1 MQNDGSSSST
11 SHPLS
16 GVGYTQSPTSFDIL
30 AHTAAL
36 NQPHPF
42 PVTLPPPPGSSS
54 GSGASSQIA
63 QHAAKKKARKSNQ
76 VEGDED
82 GGEPGEEGGALE
94 RKRARTK
101 QSLSCGEC
109 KRRKIKCDRKIP
121 CSACIKRGTPDGCSW
136 EDAKIEPERQPFAL
150 ADDLDDLRE
159 RLCLVEKF
167 INLLPPSLKASFA
180 ELGVTQMGSKP
191 EQDVKDDVTPNNPFH
206 MLEMSAPETS
216 KVKAEMRCPPADN
229 LGLLEN
235 ALLHVGQRKSSA
247 MFAPHAELTSALT
260 CIVAPRFNYVDP
272 SSATNLGLNLVFSQ
286 EELLEERARAL
297 SKVYS
302 IMPNKEESYKA
313 LERYR
318 DAFHWFF
325 TVLHLPSLYAEHD
338 RYWEMVEAGRRDE
351 VDPAWMALYC
361 LIIALGCDHNII
373 MPVGTDEPEP
383 AVGSFGS
390 GFTKQDRA
398 TYLYAA
404 AQKLLW
410 LADPFGKPQWML
422 VAATDGGDFGRFSS
436 WLATAIRTGQK
447 LGLHQ
452 LTDDPENMPP
462 DDPAWPPGKNAVKRE
477 GALRLWSFMLFFD
490 HLAASARFKAY
501 MINPAHTTTPP
512 LSNIDSA
519 SLSATD
525 WRIQPSPSSILTDA
539 SLERHKYQMAVI
551 SRKTFDSLIAGAP
564 SFNYGIILELDR
576 EYRELLAHM
585 PDVFAQEYSSLEAK
599 DPFIRAKRYLALQ
612 GVHNRL
618 VRLHRPFL
626 SRGWDPSSKFAYSAD
641 ACIKSAKIVLVSHH
655 NNMNINRN
663 LKMMYSHSLSA
674 AIVLAADLYH
684 SIDIGATDAEI
695 EGKKDT
701 LVMGLEIFSE
711 RVQSQVASRYLHHI
725 IEQARRVL
733 SGLFLEV
740 EKRRARKAARAAAG
754 TDGAEK
760 EEAFAD
766 ILQRLTRDADPAAAF
781 PHNQP
786 ADQGCAT
793 MCGGAGPPAAPAP
806 LPSHTLPTQFAP
818 HVDAL
823 PSFNAASYGFDASSF
838 ASLPGATENA
848 FPTTFLSDMGMI
860 NLGSGQMFDYWSQ
873 GDHGLQNGANGGTSA
888 GPSPPDI
895 DLSFL
900 GVGEA
905 GSNRQDAAQALL
917 NQLTGGW

>member
-1 MQNDGSSSST
+1 MQNNGSSSSA
-11 SHPLS
+11 HPLR
-16 GVGYTQSPTSFDIL
+16 GVGYAQPPTSFDIL

-42 PVTLPPPPGSSS
+42 PVTLPPPTASSS
-54 GSGASSQIA
+54 GSGASPQLVQQS
-63 QHAAKKKARKSNQ
+63 AKTKARKSSQ
-76 VEGDED
+76 AEADED
-82 GGEPGEEGGALE
+82 GGEHGEEGGAQE

-159 RLCLVEKF
+159 RLRLVEKF

-191 EQDVKDDVTPNNPFH
+191 KHDVKNDDMPNYPFQ
-206 MLEMSAPETS
+206 MLEMSVPEMN

-235 ALLHVGQRKSSA
+235 ALLFVGQRKSSA
-247 MFAPHAELTSALT
+247 VLAPDAELTSALT
-260 CIVAPRFNYVDP
+260 SIVAPQFNYVDP

-286 EELLEERARAL
+286 EEMLEERARAL

-302 IMPNKEESYKA
+302 VLPNKEESYKA
-313 LERYR
+313 LDRYR

-351 VDPAWMALYC
+351 VDPAWLALYC
-361 LIIALGCDHNII
+361 LIVALGCDHNISI
-373 MPVGTDEPEP
+373 PVGNDEPEP

-390 GFTKQDRA
+390 GFTKQEKA
-398 TYLYAA
+398 MYLYAA

-410 LADPFGKPQWML
+410 LADPFGKPQWTL

-452 LTDDPENMPP
+452 LTDDPENMPL

-477 GALRLWSFMLFFD
+477 GALRLWSFMSFFD

-519 SLSATD
+519 ALSATD
-525 WRIQPSPSSILTDA
+525 WRIKPSPNSILTDA

-551 SRKTFDSLIAGAP
+551 SRKTFDSLIAG
-564 SFNYGIILELDR
+564 SKTFNYGIILELDR

-585 PDVFAQEYSSLEAK
+585 PDVFTQEYTSLEAK
-599 DPFIRAKRYLALQ
+599 DPFIRSKRYIALQ

-655 NNMNINRN
+655 NNLNINRN

-701 LVMGLEIFSE
+701 LVMALEIFSE
-711 RVQSQVASRYLHHI
+711 KVQSQVCSHYLHHI

-733 SGLFLEV
+733 SGLFFEV
-740 EKRRARKAARAAAG
+740 EKRRARKAARSVAG
-754 TDGAEK
+754 PDGGAK

-766 ILQRLTRDADPAAAF
+766 ILQRLTRDVEPAAAF

-786 ADQGCAT
+786 TDQGCAT
-793 MCGGAGPPAAPAP
+793 MCSSAAPPSAP
-806 LPSHTLPTQFAP
+806 ALPPPQTLPTQFTP

-823 PSFNAASYGFDASSF
+823 PNFDTPSYGLDASSF

-848 FPTTFLSDMGMI
+848 FPTTFLSDMGLI

-873 GDHGLQNGANGGTSA
+873 GNDGLQSGANGSTSS